1 MNSFKIIFITS
12 LVICLFFSCKEDG
25 KQDQNGVGS
34 DESTLYHNPLSA
46 DDKTSSNQT
55 AKIFFTNPKHN
66 FGQINEGDTVV
77 HIFSFKNTGKVP
89 LIISSATG
97 TCGCTVPEW
106 PKNPIEPGKSGE
118 IKVSFNSTGK
128 SGTQDK
134 EVYIVSNS
142 IPNKTV
148 LSIKAFVVDKK

>member
-1 MNSFKIIFITS
+1 MNNINIIFISIST
-12 LVICLFFSCKEDG
+12 ICFLFSCKESG
-25 KQDQNGVGS
+25 KQDQNINS
-34 DESTLYHNPLSA
+34 DQSTIYHNPLSA
-46 DDKTSSNQT
+46 DDKTSDNNT
-55 AKIFFTNPKHN
+55 ATIFFSNSIHN
-66 FGQINEGDTVV
+66 FGQINEGDTAV

-106 PKNPIEPGKSGE
+106 PKNPIDPGQSGE

-128 SGTQDK
+128 SGAQDK

-148 LSIKAFVVDKK
+148 LKIKAFVAVKK